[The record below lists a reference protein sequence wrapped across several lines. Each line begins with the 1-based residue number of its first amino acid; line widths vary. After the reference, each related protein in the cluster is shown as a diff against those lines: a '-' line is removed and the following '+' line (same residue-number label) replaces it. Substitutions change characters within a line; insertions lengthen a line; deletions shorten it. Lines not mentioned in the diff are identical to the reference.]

1 MEFSSFAYADKKGK
15 GSNMEC
21 EEAVYSNDY
30 YDFIMEYILETRS
43 EPGNSCVQKL
53 DENFDILYLPR
64 EGNPPLSIKNY
75 SYNAIPAL
83 YAPMDES
90 ALEVSGILRLQN
102 QPTLGLKGQGV
113 MIGFLDSGI
122 DYESQVFRN
131 SDGSTRIAA
140 IWDQTDR
147 SGTPPGGFIY
157 GSEYRDEQINRAL
170 NCEKPKE
177 VVPVTDEDGHGTYM
191 ASVAAGSEI
200 PEKNFSG
207 AAPYARIAMVKLK
220 PAKEYLR
227 EFYFINP
234 DATAYQENDI
244 MAGVRYLSLLAKER
258 RMPLVICVGLGTDL
272 GGHTGTSPLSTMLNF
287 AALQKEQ
294 AVVIAAGNEGN
305 SRHHFLG
312 ELAENETVKNV
323 EIDVGANVQGFYVE
337 MWAQVP
343 QRFLVDIIS
352 PTGERMP
359 SEYILSGGREYSFL
373 FEDTKVS
380 VDYRIL
386 GILDGSQVIYI
397 RFSKPTQGLWNIRVY
412 QEGEIGKFFHMWLPL
427 EEFLTGEVFFVRSN
441 PDTTITVPSGAVVP
455 MAVGA
460 YDVRDNSIY
469 LRSGRGFAAN
479 GTIKPNFVAPGVEV
493 FGAAPGDMFVTRN
506 GTSAASAV
514 TAGAVALMME
524 WGIVRGNYSAISGID
539 IKNMLIR
546 SAERDPRRTYP
557 DRAYGWGRLNL
568 YRAFEEIRIR

>member
-1 MEFSSFAYADKKGK
+1 MESSFLAYADKKRK
-15 GSNMEC
+15 SSNMDC

-30 YDFIMEYILETRS
+30 YDIIMDYILEATR
-43 EPGNSCVQKL
+43 EPADSCVQKL
-53 DENFDILYLPR
+53 NDNFSILYLPR

-75 SYNAIPAL
+75 SFNSIPGC

-113 MIGFLDSGI
+113 LIGFLDSGI
-122 DYESQVFRN
+122 DYVSQVFRN
-131 SDGSTRIAA
+131 TDGSTRIAA

-147 SGTPPGGFIY
+147 SGTPPEGFLY
-157 GSEYRDEQINRAL
+157 GTEYQDEKINRAL
-170 NCEKPKE
+170 NCDKPRDI
-177 VVPVTDEDGHGTYM
+177 VPVTDEDGHGTYM

-207 AAPYARIAMVKLK
+207 TAPYCKIAMVKLK

-244 MAGVRYLSLLAKER
+244 MAGVEYLSRLAKER
-258 RMPLVICVGLGTDL
+258 HMPLVICVGLGTDL
-272 GGHTGTSPLSTMLNF
+272 GSHTGISPLSTMLNF
-287 AALQKEQ
+287 MALYKEH
-294 AVVIAAGNEGN
+294 AVVVAAGNEGN

-312 ELAENETVKNV
+312 ELEEEETIRNV
-323 EIDVGANVQGFYVE
+323 EINVGAGVQGFYVE
-337 MWAQVP
+337 MWAQAP

-397 RFSKPTQGLWNIRVY
+397 RFEKPTQGLWNIRVY
-412 QEGEIGKFFHMWLPL
+412 QEGQIGHSFHMWLPL

-441 PDTTITVPSGAVVP
+441 PDTTITVPSAAVVP
-455 MAVGA
+455 MTVGA

-469 LRSGRGFAAN
+469 LRSGRGFAAD

-493 FGAAPGDMFVTRN
+493 FGAAPGDMFVTRS

-524 WGIVRGNYSAISGID
+524 WGIVRGNYSAISGVD

-546 SAERDPRRTYP
+546 SAERDPKRTYP

>member
-1 MEFSSFAYADKKGK
+1 MESSFSAYADKKRK
-15 GSNMEC
+15 SCDMDC
-21 EEAVYSNDY
+21 EEAVYSNEY
-30 YDFIMEYILETRS
+30 YDFIMEYILETRES
-43 EPGNSCVQKL
+43 PADSCVQKL
-53 DENFDILYLPR
+53 DENYDIVYLPR
-64 EGNPPLSIKNY
+64 EGNPPLSINNY
-75 SYNAIPAL
+75 SYNAIPAC

-113 MIGFLDSGI
+113 LIGFLDSGI

-147 SGTPPGGFIY
+147 SGTPPSGFIY
-157 GSEYRDEQINRAL
+157 GSEYQDEKINRAL
-170 NCEKPKE
+170 KCETPRD

-207 AAPYARIAMVKLK
+207 AAPYAKIAMVKLK

-244 MAGVRYLSLLAKER
+244 MAGVKYLSRLARER
-258 RMPLVICVGLGTDL
+258 HMPLVICVGLGTDL

-287 AALQKEQ
+287 AALQREQ
-294 AVVIAAGNEGN
+294 AVVIAVGNEGN
-305 SRHHFLG
+305 SRHHYLG
-312 ELAENETVKNV
+312 ELAEDETVQNV
-323 EIDVGANVQGFYVE
+323 EINVGPNVQGFYVE

-455 MAVGA
+455 MSVGA

-546 SAERDPRRTYP
+546 SAERDPKRIYP
-557 DRAYGWGRLNL
+557 DRSYGWGRLNL

>member
-1 MEFSSFAYADKKGK
+1 MESHFLAYAVKKEK
-15 GSNMEC
+15 GSHMDC

-30 YDFIMEYILETRS
+30 YDFIMEYILETRGA
-43 EPGNSCVQKL
+43 PVNCCVQNL
-53 DENFDILYLPR
+53 DQNYDIVYLKR
-64 EGNPPLSIKNY
+64 EGNPPLSINNY
-75 SYNAIPAL
+75 SYNSIPGC

-90 ALEVSGILRLQN
+90 ALEVSGIIRLHN

-113 MIGFLDSGI
+113 LIGFLDSGI

-131 SDGSTRIAA
+131 SDGSTRIMA

-147 SGTPPGGFIY
+147 SGTPPNGFIY
-157 GSEYRDEQINRAL
+157 GSEYKDDQINRAL
-170 NCEKPKE
+170 NSGNPKE
-177 VVPVTDEDGHGTYM
+177 MVPVTDEDGHGTYM

-200 PEKNFSG
+200 PEKNFTG
-207 AAPYARIAMVKLK
+207 AAPYAKIAMVKLK
-220 PAKEYLR
+220 QAKEYLR

-244 MAGVRYLSLLAKER
+244 MAGVKYLSLLAQER
-258 RMPLVICVGLGTDL
+258 HMPLVLCVGLGTDL
-272 GGHTGTSPLSTMLNF
+272 GGHTGTNPLSTMLNF
-287 AALQKEQ
+287 TALKNQH

-305 SRHHFLG
+305 SRHHYFG
-312 ELAENETVKNV
+312 ELEEEETVRNV
-323 EIDVGANVQGFYVE
+323 EIDVGSGVQGFYVE
-337 MWAQVP
+337 MWAQAP

-412 QEGEIGKFFHMWLPL
+412 QEGEIGHFFHMWLPL
-427 EEFLTGEVFFVRSN
+427 EDFLTGEVFFVRSN

-455 MAVGA
+455 MSVGA
-460 YDVRDNSIY
+460 YNVRDNSIY

-479 GTIKPNFVAPGVEV
+479 GTLKPNFVAPGVEV
-493 FGAAPGDMFVTRN
+493 FGAAPGDMFVTRS

-514 TAGAVALMME
+514 TTGAVALMME
-524 WGIVRGNYSAISGID
+524 WGIVRGNYSSITGID
-539 IKNMLIR
+539 IKNMLER
-546 SAERDPRRTYP
+546 SAERDPKRIYP

>member
-1 MEFSSFAYADKKGK
+1 MESSFLAYADKKRK
-15 GSNMEC
+15 GSIMDC

-30 YDFIMEYILETRS
+30 YDFIQEYILES
-43 EPGNSCVQKL
+43 GVAPENSCIQKL
-53 DENFDILYLPR
+53 DENYGVIYVPR

-75 SYNAIPAL
+75 SFNAIPGC

-113 MIGFLDSGI
+113 LIGFLDSGI

-147 SGTPPGGFIY
+147 SGTPPQGFLY
-157 GSEYRDEQINRAL
+157 GTEYQDEKINRAL
-170 NCEKPKE
+170 NCENPKD

-191 ASVAAGSEI
+191 ASVAAGSDI

-207 AAPYARIAMVKLK
+207 AAPYSKIAMVKLK

-244 MAGVRYLSLLAKER
+244 MAGVKYLSLLAQER
-258 RMPLVICVGLGTDL
+258 HMPLVICVGLGTDL
-272 GGHTGTSPLSTMLNF
+272 GSHTGIGPLSTMLNF
-287 AALQKEQ
+287 MALQKQ
-294 AVVIAAGNEGN
+294 HAVVIAAGNEGN

-312 ELAENETVKNV
+312 ELEEQETISNV
-323 EIDVGANVQGFYVE
+323 EINVGSGVQGFYVE
-337 MWAQVP
+337 MWAQAP

-397 RFSKPTQGLWNIRVY
+397 RFEKPTQGLWNIRVY
-412 QEGEIGKFFHMWLPL
+412 QEGQIGHSFHMWLPL

-441 PDTTITVPSGAVVP
+441 PDTTITVPSAAVVP
-455 MAVGA
+455 MTVGA

-469 LRSGRGFAAN
+469 LRSGRGFAAD

-493 FGAAPGDMFVTRN
+493 FGAAPGDMFVTRS

-514 TAGAVALMME
+514 TTGAVALMME
-524 WGIVRGNYSAISGID
+524 WGIVRGNYSAISGVD

-546 SAERDPRRTYP
+546 SAERDPKRTYP